1 MDATVLQIGISLIK
15 YVTMKKIIYTLITIL
30 IFNSPVSS
38 QSRYVFIDFKDG
50 QKPAIVNEFSYPE
63 NTVSKAIRDKMEKL
77 GYKGKDSK
85 GFTMY
90 KSVSLPEIGSEMYD
104 VYFKI
109 DRKSRKEKDMTAV
122 TMLVSR
128 GNENYITEATDSQ
141 TINNAKSFLD
151 NLIPNVQAFDLE
163 QQIKEQEDV
172 VNRADKKYKSLLND
186 ADDLQKRKRKI
197 EQQIEDNFKD
207 QKNQQSEVEK
217 QKQIFETLKAKRK

>member
-1 MDATVLQIGISLIK
+1 MKKFIYFLIPVLLINITVL
-15 YVTMKKIIYTLITIL
+15 
-30 IFNSPVSS
+30 S

-63 NTVSKAIRDKMEKL
+63 NTVSKAIRDKMEKM

-85 GFTMY
+85 GYTIY
-90 KSVSLPEIGSEMYD
+90 KSVLIPEIGAATYD
-104 VYFKI
+104 VYFKV
-109 DRKSRKEKDMTAV
+109 DRKSRKEKDMSAV
-122 TMLVSR
+122 TMLISN
-128 GNENYITEATDSQ
+128 GNENYITEAEDTQ

-163 QQIKEQEDV
+163 QQIKAQEDV
-172 VNRADKKYKSLLND
+172 VNKADKKYRSLLND

-207 QKNQQSEVEK
+207 QKNQQAEIEK